1 MKSNS
6 KIYIAGHS
14 GMVGSAILRALK
26 KKGYHNLIFKRS
38 SELDLTSQNDVLKF
52 FDEQKPEYVFLA
64 AAKVGGILANDTYG
78 AQFLYEN
85 LMIQS
90 NVINA
95 SYLNNVNKLLF
106 LGSSCVYPKGVLNP
120 IMEDYLLEGK
130 LEKTNEAY
138 SIAKISG
145 LKMCEYYNK
154 QYGCNYSSLMPTNL
168 YGPNDNYD
176 LANSHVLPALLKK
189 MYNAKNNNSK
199 EVIAWGSGLPKRE
212 FLHVDDLANAC
223 LFILENNF
231 EEKLFNVGSGEEIS
245 IFNLA
250 KLIKRTVGFQG
261 EIVFDKSKP
270 DGLMRKLIDS
280 SKIKKLGWNFKIN
293 LEEGIKHTYKNQFL
307 K

>member
-14 GMVGSAILRALK
+14 GMVGSSIVRSLTE
-26 KKGYHNLIFKRS
+26 KGYHNLIFKRS
-38 SELDLTSQNDVLKF
+38 NELDLTIQNDVLKF
-52 FDEQKPEYVFLA
+52 FSDEKPDYVFLA
-64 AAKVGGILANDTYG
+64 AAKVGGILANDKYG
-78 AQFLYEN
+78 GQFIYEN

-90 NVINA
+90 NIINA
-95 SYLNNVNKLLF
+95 SHINNVKKLLF
-106 LGSSCVYPKGVLNP
+106 LGSSCIYPKGVLNP
-120 IMEDYLLEGK
+120 IKEDYLLDGK

-138 SIAKISG
+138 SVAKISG

-176 LANSHVLPALLKK
+176 LENSHVLPALLKK
-189 MYNAKNNNSK
+189 IHYAKKNKSK
-199 EVIAWGSGLPKRE
+199 EVIVWGSGLPKRE
-212 FLHVDDLANAC
+212 FLHVDDLASAC
-223 LFILENNF
+223 IFIMENNF

-245 IFNLA
+245 ILNLA
-250 KLIKRTVGFQG
+250 KLIKNIVGYEG

-270 DGLMRKLIDS
+270 DGLMKKLIDS

-293 LEEGIKHTYKNQFL
+293 LSDGIKQTYENQFL